1 MFSVPRGPRLHAA
14 LASVWML
21 TASMGLI
28 YPALV
33 GSSPIFANN
42 INVGI
47 GVELELGW
55 MQMHMRE
62 GTRPFTLDQ
71 QEHLKG
77 SKMTPTNFHGKPKT
91 DWELTADLTSD
102 KGIIPEVIVDGR
114 IVKVG
119 DGKLGAIGKEISD
132 FFVSLAQP
140 F

>member
-1 MFSVPRGPRLHAA
+1 MLSVPRGQRLHAA
-14 LASVWML
+14 MASVWML
-21 TASMGLI
+21 TASMGLL
-28 YPALV
+28 YSALV
-33 GSSPIFANN
+33 GSSPVFPNN

-55 MQMHMRE
+55 MEMHIRE
-62 GTRPFTLDQ
+62 GTRAFTLDQ

-77 SKMTPTNFHGKPKT
+77 SKMTPVGYHEKPKT
-91 DWELTADLTSD
+91 NWELTADLISD
-102 KGIIPEVIVDGR
+102 KAIIPEVIVDGK